1 MRLCAKCTYICF
13 QQAISLHFGLDFA
26 KRVGMPRRP
35 KSNPRQDLGSEYV
48 EECGRMWKDV
58 EGCGRM
64 WKDVAGCGS
73 VVEVSLSFIELGE
86 GKE

>member
-1 MRLCAKCTYICF
+1 MRLCAKRTYICF
-13 QQAISLHFGLDFA
+13 LQAISLHFGLDFA

-58 EGCGRM
+58 EGCG
-64 WKDVAGCGS
+64 S

>member
-1 MRLCAKCTYICF
+1 
-13 QQAISLHFGLDFA
+13 
-26 KRVGMPRRP
+26 
-35 KSNPRQDLGSEYV
+35 
-48 EECGRMWKDV
+48 MWKNV

-64 WKDVAGCGS
+64 WKDVEGCGS